1 LSEASWRQRA
11 LIAEQQA
18 AKAQAVVRAG
28 LMSQLAHWMSDK
40 LTQKLVTQRAQLLD
54 SHQKAA
60 IEMAELEARLEKVQA
75 PLQERLQAYERR
87 IADLEKELT
96 VKGEEN
102 RELIKAKIQ
111 IIRKQLEIE
120 REKNRLE
127 FN

>member
-1 LSEASWRQRA
+1 
-11 LIAEQQA
+11 
-18 AKAQAVVRAG
+18 
-28 LMSQLAHWMSDK
+28 
-40 LTQKLVTQRAQLLD
+40 
-54 SHQKAA
+54 
-60 IEMAELEARLEKVQA
+60 MAELEARLEKVQA

>member
-1 LSEASWRQRA
+1 MGHLAQWM
-11 LIAEQQA
+11 AE
-18 AKAQAVVRAG
+18 R
-28 LMSQLAHWMSDK
+28 M
-40 LTQKLVTQRAQLLD
+40 TQKLISQRAQLLND
-54 SHQKAA
+54 HQRAA
-60 IEMAELEARLEKVQA
+60 LEVAELEARLEKVQA

-87 IADLEKELT
+87 IADLENELN